1 LLEIVLINAVS
12 ATALAVMAA
21 VAGRF
26 VRRPAVVHAL
36 WVLVLLK
43 LLTPP
48 AVGVATVPKPGEAET
63 PVATVAIA
71 ATVAASPDLARTQ
84 PIVVERGRPYG
95 LVAVGI
101 WALGSV
107 LILTLAVTRMRRFR
121 RLVARSG
128 EVPRPVR
135 SRAESLAG
143 RIGVRCPTL
152 RLVEGRVPP
161 MLWSRIGRP
170 EILLPR
176 ALLERL
182 SAAERDA
189 LIAHELSHLR
199 RRDHWVRWL
208 ELAALAVFWWHPLVW
223 WARPRMRAA
232 EERSCDALVLRTI
245 PDRSRDYARGLVKTV
260 EFLVG
265 PRSAVPE
272 MATGAGEKRN
282 LKERLTMIL
291 EASPPGRLTRTQRW
305 GLAALCV
312 SALLVFPTWA
322 DPAPPSAQEQQR
334 ILDLEKRAAE
344 LERQLREVQAE
355 QRKLEHGRE
364 ADLAAERE
372 WEHQREFS
380 RFERELEDQRRE
392 AGLAAERE
400 LVELQAAV
408 ERERAA
414 RQFDLLLDAR
424 AMDQEMRQLLEES
437 AEARAAGDEE
447 RALVLR
453 GLVQKFEQQAE
464 LRAVEAQLHERAME
478 EGQVSAALAA
488 EMDRL
493 RLLLRETAERRAA
506 ADAEAAQID
515 AELQRLD
522 ELRRLEE
529 QHRRTA
535 EPD

>member
-1 LLEIVLINAVS
+1 MNPLLEIVLINAVS
-12 ATALAVMAA
+12 ATALAVLAA

-63 PVATVAIA
+63 PAATVAIA
-71 ATVAASPDLARTQ
+71 ATVAASPDLARTE

-121 RLVARSG
+121 RLVARSD

-135 SRAESLAG
+135 SRAESLAA

-152 RLVEGRVPP
+152 RLVDGRVPP

-176 ALLERL
+176 ALLEGL

-265 PRSAVPE
+265 SRSAMPE

-364 ADLAAERE
+364 TDLAAERE
-372 WEHQREFS
+372 LEARQREVDLATEREWEHQEFS
-380 RFERELEDQRRE
+380 RFERELEAQRRE

-414 RQFDLLLDAR
+414 REFDLLLDAR
-424 AMDQEMRQLLEES
+424 AMDQEMRQLQEES
-437 AEARAAGDEE
+437 AKARAAGDEE

-453 GLVQKFEQQAE
+453 GLVQELEQQAE
-464 LRAVEAQLHERAME
+464 LRAVWTGCVCFCGRPRSGVPPPMP
-478 EGQVSAALAA
+478 
-488 EMDRL
+488 
-493 RLLLRETAERRAA
+493 RR
-506 ADAEAAQID
+506 
-515 AELQRLD
+515 
-522 ELRRLEE
+522 
-529 QHRRTA
+529 HRSMPSFSDSTS
-535 EPD
+535 